1 MAGFNEILTGRF
13 NRYLQKLTQIK
24 GSPPVPSLATEMMP
38 TIPTEPPELPVEN
51 RYLAGIDQFW
61 LAITTGVVAAQN
73 SAVRLR
79 NPVGSNTLVTIEW
92 LGLSET
98 VNDLTAPYLIMHILS
113 NSAVI
118 DLPSSQNASTPID
131 GRTVRKSTLIMSQN
145 TNVGTPSG
153 TFALQIPIAANGFF
167 SLQLFED
174 MEIVMAPGTVIQ
186 FTTTVLNTQLQVSAK
201 WRERFLED
209 SERA

>member
-61 LAITTGVVAAQN
+61 LAITTGVAVGAN
-73 SAVRLR
+73 VGVRLR
-79 NPVGSNTLVTIEW
+79 NPAGSNTLVTIEW
-92 LGLSET
+92 LGFSET
-98 VNDLTAPYLIMHILS
+98 QNEIVSPYLIMHILPN
-113 NSAVI
+113 NSAG
-118 DLPSSQNASTPID
+118 DLPSSQTASTAID
-131 GRTVRKSTLIMSQN
+131 GRTIRRSTLIMSQN
-145 TNVGTPSG
+145 TTVTPPAG
-153 TFALQIPIAANGFF
+153 VFALQIPITANGFF
-167 SLQLFED
+167 SLQLFDD
-174 MEIVMAPGTVIQ
+174 MELVMTPQTVIQ
-186 FTTTVLNTQLQVSAK
+186 FTSTATNTQLQVSCK

-209 SERA
+209 SERN

>member
-38 TIPTEPPELPVEN
+38 TLPTEPPELPVEN

-61 LAITTGVVAAQN
+61 LAITTGVAVGAN
-73 SAVRLR
+73 SGVRLR
-79 NPVGSNTLVTIEW
+79 NPAGSNTLVTIEW

-98 VNDLTAPYLIMHILS
+98 QNDNVAPYLIMHILPNLVLS
-113 NSAVI
+113 
-118 DLPSSQNASTPID
+118 DLPSSQNASNAID
-131 GRTVRKSTLIMSQN
+131 GRTLRKSTLIMSQN
-145 TNVGTPSG
+145 TNVGLPAG
-153 TFALQIPIAANGFF
+153 TFALEIPMTANGFF
-167 SLQLFED
+167 SLQLFDD
-174 MEIVMAPGTVIQ
+174 MEIVMVPNTSIQ
-186 FTTTVLNTQLQVSAK
+186 FTTTAFNTQLQVSAK